1 MFARR
6 GQPGAAV
13 LGFLLL
19 LLGACNDQPSE
30 PEPDDFPAAQRP
42 VAPLGTSELGDEDKR
57 DQVGEAEAVMAY
69 AMVTPGM
76 TVADIGAG
84 EGYYTVRL
92 ARKVGPEGRV
102 LAQDIVAAI
111 RDRLASRVERERL
124 DNVSV
129 KLGEPH
135 DPKLPGNSFDRIF
148 LVNMYHE
155 IQQPYAFLWHL
166 HTSLKPGG
174 QIVVVDKEATTD
186 QHGTPPRLLMCE
198 FAAVGYRRTSF
209 KELPRSDSYFAMF
222 EIAGERPEP
231 YEISPCFERHPGKI

>member
-1 MFARR
+1 MRIIDWSSD
-6 GQPGAAV
+6 V
-13 LGFLLL
+13 CSSDL
-19 LLGACNDQPSE
+19 
-30 PEPDDFPAAQRP
+30 
-42 VAPLGTSELGDEDKR
+42 
-57 DQVGEAEAVMAY
+57 
-69 AMVTPGM
+69 
-76 TVADIGAG
+76 
-84 EGYYTVRL
+84 
-92 ARKVGPEGRV
+92 RKVGPDGRV

-174 QIVVVDKEATTD
+174 QIVVVDKERSEERSV
-186 QHGTPPRLLMCE
+186 GKE
-198 FAAVGYRRTSF
+198 FVSRC
-209 KELPRSDSYFAMF
+209 RS
-222 EIAGERPEP
+222 RW
-231 YEISPCFERHPGKI
+231 SPSHQKKKNSE